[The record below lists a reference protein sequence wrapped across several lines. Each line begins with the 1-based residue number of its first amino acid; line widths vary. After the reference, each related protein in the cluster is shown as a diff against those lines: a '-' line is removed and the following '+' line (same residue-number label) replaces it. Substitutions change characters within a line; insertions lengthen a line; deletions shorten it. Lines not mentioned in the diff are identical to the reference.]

1 MIAVADLRRK
11 GEIRRKTESGREPKG
26 GSKMKERSGRR
37 KIVEDRIKE
46 K

>member
-1 MIAVADLRRK
+1 MIAVANLRRN

-37 KIVEDRIKE
+37 KIVKDRIKE